1 MKSHKDIYYLF
12 DKLKITEIF
21 IMNTY
26 NMLFKLEQN
35 NYRFHDIT
43 IVKYIGVPIEDNK
56 STYHY
61 DRIVE
66 KNSFVFLEKDV
77 IGYGRSDNIIK
88 IYLKSMY
95 IAYLSVLFIND
106 DKKKKEQTMNN
117 LCVDLDYC
125 LWKSAEDI
133 KRYQ

>member
-21 IMNTY
+21 IRNTY

-43 IVKYIGVPIEDNK
+43 IVKYISVPIQDNK
-56 STYHY
+56 STYQY
-61 DRIVE
+61 DHIVE
-66 KNSFVFLEKDV
+66 KNSFVFLGKDL

-88 IYLKSMY
+88 IYLKNMY
-95 IAYLSVLFIND
+95 ISYLSILFID
-106 DKKKKEQTMNN
+106 DEKKKKEQMMSN
-117 LCVDLDYC
+117 LCADLDYC